1 MKKTV
6 SITIDDS
13 LYKRAKDKAKED
25 IRTFSN
31 YITYLIEKDLEAKK
45 GKK

>member
-13 LYKRAKDKAKED
+13 LYKKAKNKAKED

-31 YITYLIEKDLEAKK
+31 YITYLIEKDLERSKDKK
-45 GKK
+45 